1 MANIVLRNAAGENV
15 TYKGITSIIFNTD
28 DGSTVEFIE
37 GSRTYVL
44 GKYTEYTLTLDKWN
58 GTTYTLTTTDYL
70 NVVDAQLGIPP
81 NSSLDNAQT
90 IIHSCLTIANIENNE
105 SNTVFTIGAV
115 KAPTKDVT
123 IAIWRS
129 TSA

>member
-28 DGSTVEFIE
+28 DGSTVEFVE

-70 NVVDAQLGIPP
+70 NVVDA
-81 NSSLDNAQT
+81 
-90 IIHSCLTIANIENNE
+90 
-105 SNTVFTIGAV
+105 
-115 KAPTKDVT
+115 
-123 IAIWRS
+123 
-129 TSA
+129 